1 MAERNSAS
9 LKLTG
14 FKELEA
20 ALLKLPKELASIAEA
35 AALREGMKP
44 VHAAAKSFAVKGKGP
59 HAGLLAKSIGLTVRR
74 VRRKLQY
81 MNRYTAR
88 VGPKSGFRVSLGT
101 AIARKDNPKRGR
113 VKGKPYQVFKDPRF
127 YAHLV
132 EFGTSHSPAKPFI
145 RPAMES
151 SESKIMEGLQKGYE
165 KGLEKVIKKI
175 RSRK

>member
-81 MNRYTAR
+81 QNRYTAR
-88 VGPKSGFRVSLGT
+88 VGPRSKFRVSLGT
-101 AIARKDNPKRGR
+101 AIARKT
-113 VKGKPYQVFKDPRF
+113 KGNRIKGQPYEKIKDPRF

-132 EFGTSHSPAKPFI
+132 EYGTSKSAAKPFI
-145 RPAMES
+145 RPALES
-151 SESKIMEGLQKGYE
+151 CESKIMEGLQKGYAL
-165 KGLEKVIKKI
+165 GMVKVIRKI
-175 RSRK
+175 RTGK

>member
-1 MAERNSAS
+1 MAARNSAS

-20 ALLKLPKELASIAEA
+20 ALLKLPKELAAIAEA

-44 VHAAAKSFAVKGKGP
+44 VHKAAKSFAVKGKGP

-88 VGPKSGFRVSLGT
+88 VGPRGGFRVSLGT
-101 AIARKDNPKRGR
+101 AIARKT
-113 VKGKPYQVFKDPRF
+113 KGNRIKGQPYEKIKDPRF

-132 EFGTSHSPAKPFI
+132 EYGTSHSPAKPFI
-145 RPAMES
+145 RPALEAN
-151 SESKIMEGLQKGYE
+151 EAAIMAGLQKGYE
-165 KGLEKVIKKI
+165 KGMEKVVKKI
-175 RSRK
+175 RSMK

>member
-1 MAERNSAS
+1 MADRNSAS

-20 ALLKLPKELASIAEA
+20 ALLKLPKELAHIAEA

-59 HAGLLAKSIGLTVRR
+59 QAGLLAKSIGLTVRR

-81 MNRYTAR
+81 QNRYTAR
-88 VGPKSGFRVSLGT
+88 VGPRGGFRVSLGT
-101 AIARKDNPKRGR
+101 AIARKTKGNK
-113 VKGKPYQVFKDPRF
+113 VKGQPYEKIKDPRF

-132 EFGTSHSPAKPFI
+132 EYGTSHSAANPFI
-145 RPAMES
+145 RPALAS
-151 SESKIMEGLQKGYE
+151 CESKIMEGLQRGYE
-165 KGLEKVIKKI
+165 KGLAKVVAKI